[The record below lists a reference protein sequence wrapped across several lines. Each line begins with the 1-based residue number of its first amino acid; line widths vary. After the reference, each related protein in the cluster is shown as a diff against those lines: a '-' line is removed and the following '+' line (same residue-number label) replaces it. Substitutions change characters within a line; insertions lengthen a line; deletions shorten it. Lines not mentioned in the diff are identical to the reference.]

1 MSTYN
6 RNKKLCSQLN
16 IGNYRTHS
24 LITKTVKVM
33 MDEQKNLAAWECLDQ
48 ALFTSSHVKA
58 KDMEKGSTDW
68 DNVYPVS
75 KEETDKMKNLV
86 DEAVRKADDP
96 SDSFFRERVSDLR
109 EIISYSYSK
118 HRTWK
123 WSLIF
128 GSIIAACIFWYF
140 GNQDKEDAQKYAK
153 DVTLVENWKKAD
165 TTITYDKLD
174 ASSELSYQLYERR
187 VQSANAYKLMK
198 LHDLKRNAESYREGM
213 KTAKH
218 SADTAKLDKNI
229 ESYKKR
235 MAECEEKMEKYQ
247 DEFDEVADMDF
258 DEIQKMALKDTQGL
272 VDDINDS
279 ASTKTGWMIYL
290 IILIPL
296 YIISGYPRG
305 YVISAHR
312 RQHGF
317 MRTLQKIG
325 FAVASFFF
333 GSGLLMSLLP
343 DSIVEYHYTSGR
355 VETRNEGNPVNI
367 VILGIK
373 FGLMVAGVL
382 IFCFVSVLIMTIET
396 ISGLKRNFNWAAML
410 NKGKKA
416 PVAVAE
422 APINARND

>member
-1 MSTYN
+1 
-6 RNKKLCSQLN
+6 
-16 IGNYRTHS
+16 
-24 LITKTVKVM
+24 M

-75 KEETDKMKNLV
+75 KEETDKMKALV

-165 TTITYDKLD
+165 TTITYDKLN

-247 DEFDEVADMDF
+247 DEFDEVADMNF

-410 NKGKKA
+410 NKGKKV

>member
-1 MSTYN
+1 
-6 RNKKLCSQLN
+6 
-16 IGNYRTHS
+16 
-24 LITKTVKVM
+24 M

-75 KEETDKMKNLV
+75 KEETDKMKDLV

-247 DEFDEVADMDF
+247 DEFDEVADMNF

-373 FGLMVAGVL
+373 FGLMIAGVL

-410 NKGKKA
+410 NKGKKV

-422 APINARND
+422 APINASND

>member
-1 MSTYN
+1 
-6 RNKKLCSQLN
+6 
-16 IGNYRTHS
+16 
-24 LITKTVKVM
+24 M

-75 KEETDKMKNLV
+75 KEETDKMKALV

-305 YVISAHR
+305 YMISAHR

>member
-1 MSTYN
+1 MITFEEFL
-6 RNKKLCSQLN
+6 K
-16 IGNYRTHS
+16 NYFFKWTHS

-75 KEETDKMKNLV
+75 KEETDKMKALV

>member
-1 MSTYN
+1 
-6 RNKKLCSQLN
+6 
-16 IGNYRTHS
+16 
-24 LITKTVKVM
+24 M

-75 KEETDKMKNLV
+75 KEETDKMKDLV

-247 DEFDEVADMDF
+247 DEFDEVADMNF

-373 FGLMVAGVL
+373 FGLMIAGVL

-422 APINARND
+422 APINASND

>member
-1 MSTYN
+1 
-6 RNKKLCSQLN
+6 
-16 IGNYRTHS
+16 
-24 LITKTVKVM
+24 M

-410 NKGKKA
+410 NKGKKV

-422 APINARND
+422 APINTRND

>member
-1 MSTYN
+1 
-6 RNKKLCSQLN
+6 
-16 IGNYRTHS
+16 
-24 LITKTVKVM
+24 M

-187 VQSANAYKLMK
+187 IQSANAYKLMK

-410 NKGKKA
+410 NKGKKV

>member
-1 MSTYN
+1 
-6 RNKKLCSQLN
+6 
-16 IGNYRTHS
+16 
-24 LITKTVKVM
+24 M

-48 ALFTSSHVKA
+48 ALFTSSHLKA

-279 ASTKTGWMIYL
+279 ASTKTGRMIYL

-355 VETRNEGNPVNI
+355 VETRNEGNPTNI
-367 VILGIK
+367 AILGIK
-373 FGLMVAGVL
+373 FGLMIAGVL

>member
-1 MSTYN
+1 
-6 RNKKLCSQLN
+6 
-16 IGNYRTHS
+16 
-24 LITKTVKVM
+24 M

-68 DNVYPVS
+68 DKVYPVS
-75 KEETDKMKNLV
+75 KEETDKMKDLV

-247 DEFDEVADMDF
+247 DEFDEVADMNF

>member
-1 MSTYN
+1 MITFEEFL
-6 RNKKLCSQLN
+6 K
-16 IGNYRTHS
+16 NYFFKWTHS

-373 FGLMVAGVL
+373 FGLMIAGVL

>member
-1 MSTYN
+1 MITFEEFL
-6 RNKKLCSQLN
+6 K
-16 IGNYRTHS
+16 NYFFKWTHS

-396 ISGLKRNFNWAAML
+396 ISGLMRNFNWAAIL

>member
-1 MSTYN
+1 
-6 RNKKLCSQLN
+6 
-16 IGNYRTHS
+16 
-24 LITKTVKVM
+24 M

-75 KEETDKMKNLV
+75 KEETDKMKALV

>member
-1 MSTYN
+1 
-6 RNKKLCSQLN
+6 
-16 IGNYRTHS
+16 
-24 LITKTVKVM
+24 M

-48 ALFTSSHVKA
+48 ALFTSSHLKA

-355 VETRNEGNPVNI
+355 VETRNEGNPANI
-367 VILGIK
+367 AILGIK
-373 FGLMVAGVL
+373 FGLMIAGVL

>member
-1 MSTYN
+1 
-6 RNKKLCSQLN
+6 
-16 IGNYRTHS
+16 
-24 LITKTVKVM
+24 M

-75 KEETDKMKNLV
+75 KEETDKVKNLV

-373 FGLMVAGVL
+373 FGLMIAGVL

>member
-1 MSTYN
+1 
-6 RNKKLCSQLN
+6 
-16 IGNYRTHS
+16 
-24 LITKTVKVM
+24 M
-33 MDEQKNLAAWECLDQ
+33 MDELKNLAAWECLDQ

-75 KEETDKMKNLV
+75 KEETDKMKALV

>member
-1 MSTYN
+1 
-6 RNKKLCSQLN
+6 
-16 IGNYRTHS
+16 
-24 LITKTVKVM
+24 M

-75 KEETDKMKNLV
+75 KEETDKMKDLV

-128 GSIIAACIFWYF
+128 ASIIAACIFWYF

-279 ASTKTGWMIYL
+279 ASTKTGRMIYL

-305 YVISAHR
+305 YMISAHR

-355 VETRNEGNPVNI
+355 VETRNEGNPANI
-367 VILGIK
+367 AILGIK
-373 FGLMVAGVL
+373 FGLMIAGVL

-416 PVAVAE
+416 PVAVVE

>member
-1 MSTYN
+1 
-6 RNKKLCSQLN
+6 
-16 IGNYRTHS
+16 
-24 LITKTVKVM
+24 M

-75 KEETDKMKNLV
+75 KEETDKMKDLV

-422 APINARND
+422 APINASND

>member
-1 MSTYN
+1 MITFEEFL
-6 RNKKLCSQLN
+6 K
-16 IGNYRTHS
+16 NYFFKWTHS

-75 KEETDKMKNLV
+75 KEETDKMKDLV

-422 APINARND
+422 APINASND

>member
-1 MSTYN
+1 
-6 RNKKLCSQLN
+6 
-16 IGNYRTHS
+16 
-24 LITKTVKVM
+24 M

-96 SDSFFRERVSDLR
+96 SDSFFRERVADLR
-109 EIISYSYSK
+109 VIISYSYSK

>member
-1 MSTYN
+1 
-6 RNKKLCSQLN
+6 
-16 IGNYRTHS
+16 
-24 LITKTVKVM
+24 M

-75 KEETDKMKNLV
+75 KDETDKMKDLV

-355 VETRNEGNPVNI
+355 VETRNEGNPANI
-367 VILGIK
+367 AILGIK
-373 FGLMVAGVL
+373 FGLMIAGVL

>member
-1 MSTYN
+1 
-6 RNKKLCSQLN
+6 
-16 IGNYRTHS
+16 
-24 LITKTVKVM
+24 M

-258 DEIQKMALKDTQGL
+258 DEIQKMALKDAQGL

-312 RQHGF
+312 HQHGF

-373 FGLMVAGVL
+373 FGLMIAGVL

-396 ISGLKRNFNWAAML
+396 ISGLKRNFNWAVML

-422 APINARND
+422 APINVRND

>member
-1 MSTYN
+1 
-6 RNKKLCSQLN
+6 
-16 IGNYRTHS
+16 
-24 LITKTVKVM
+24 M

-187 VQSANAYKLMK
+187 VLSANAYKLMK

-247 DEFDEVADMDF
+247 DEFDEVADMNF

-373 FGLMVAGVL
+373 FGLMIAGVL

>member
-1 MSTYN
+1 
-6 RNKKLCSQLN
+6 
-16 IGNYRTHS
+16 
-24 LITKTVKVM
+24 M

-75 KEETDKMKNLV
+75 KEETDKMKDLV

-279 ASTKTGWMIYL
+279 ASTKTGRMIYL

-373 FGLMVAGVL
+373 FGLMIAGVL

-416 PVAVAE
+416 PVAVVE

>member
-1 MSTYN
+1 
-6 RNKKLCSQLN
+6 
-16 IGNYRTHS
+16 
-24 LITKTVKVM
+24 M

-75 KEETDKMKNLV
+75 KEETDKMKALV

-153 DVTLVENWKKAD
+153 DLTLVENWKKAD

-247 DEFDEVADMDF
+247 DEFDEVADMNF

-373 FGLMVAGVL
+373 FGLMIAGVL

-422 APINARND
+422 APINASND

>member
-1 MSTYN
+1 
-6 RNKKLCSQLN
+6 
-16 IGNYRTHS
+16 
-24 LITKTVKVM
+24 M

-75 KEETDKMKNLV
+75 KEETDKMKDLV

-198 LHDLKRNAESYREGM
+198 LHDLKKNAESYREGM

-247 DEFDEVADMDF
+247 DEFDEVADMNF

-373 FGLMVAGVL
+373 FGLMIAGVL

>member
-1 MSTYN
+1 
-6 RNKKLCSQLN
+6 
-16 IGNYRTHS
+16 
-24 LITKTVKVM
+24 M

-75 KEETDKMKNLV
+75 KEETDKMKDLV

-416 PVAVAE
+416 SVAVAE

>member
-1 MSTYN
+1 
-6 RNKKLCSQLN
+6 
-16 IGNYRTHS
+16 
-24 LITKTVKVM
+24 M

-213 KTAKH
+213 KMAKH

-410 NKGKKA
+410 NKGKKV

>member
-1 MSTYN
+1 
-6 RNKKLCSQLN
+6 
-16 IGNYRTHS
+16 
-24 LITKTVKVM
+24 M

-75 KEETDKMKNLV
+75 KEETDKMKALV

-140 GNQDKEDAQKYAK
+140 SNQDKESAQKYAK
-153 DVTLVENWKKAD
+153 DVALVENWKKTD
-165 TTITYDKLD
+165 TTITYDKLN

-187 VQSANAYKLMK
+187 IQSANAYKLMK

-247 DEFDEVADMDF
+247 DEFDEVADMNF

-373 FGLMVAGVL
+373 FGLMIAGVL

-422 APINARND
+422 APINASND

>member
-1 MSTYN
+1 
-6 RNKKLCSQLN
+6 
-16 IGNYRTHS
+16 
-24 LITKTVKVM
+24 
-33 MDEQKNLAAWECLDQ
+33 
-48 ALFTSSHVKA
+48 
-58 KDMEKGSTDW
+58 
-68 DNVYPVS
+68 
-75 KEETDKMKNLV
+75 MKNLV

-96 SDSFFRERVSDLR
+96 SDSFFRERVADLR

-305 YVISAHR
+305 YMISAHR

-317 MRTLQKIG
+317 MHTLQKIG

-355 VETRNEGNPVNI
+355 VETRNEGNPANI
-367 VILGIK
+367 AILGIK
-373 FGLMVAGVL
+373 FGLMIAGVL

>member
-1 MSTYN
+1 ME
-6 RNKKLCSQLN
+6 
-16 IGNYRTHS
+16 
-24 LITKTVKVM
+24 
-33 MDEQKNLAAWECLDQ
+33 EQKNLAAWECLDQ

-75 KEETDKMKNLV
+75 KEETDKMEALV

-96 SDSFFRERVSDLR
+96 TDSFFRERVADLR

-140 GNQDKEDAQKYAK
+140 SNQDKESAQKYAK
-153 DVTLVENWKKAD
+153 DVALVENWKKTD
-165 TTITYDKLD
+165 TTITYDKLN

-187 VQSANAYKLMK
+187 IQSANAYKLMK
-198 LHDLKRNAESYREGM
+198 LHDLKRNAESYRKGM
-213 KTAKH
+213 MAAKH

-229 ESYKKR
+229 EIYKKR
-235 MAECEEKMEKYQ
+235 MAECEEKMGKCQ
-247 DEFDEVADMDF
+247 DEFGEVADMNF
-258 DEIQKMALKDTQGL
+258 DEIQKMALKDTKGL

-317 MRTLQKIG
+317 MRTLRKFG

-355 VETRNEGNPVNI
+355 VETRNEGNPANI

-373 FGLMVAGVL
+373 FGLMIAGVL

-396 ISGLKRNFNWAAML
+396 ISGLKRNFNWAALL

-422 APINARND
+422 APINGSSN

>member
-1 MSTYN
+1 
-6 RNKKLCSQLN
+6 
-16 IGNYRTHS
+16 
-24 LITKTVKVM
+24 M

-75 KEETDKMKNLV
+75 KEETDKMKDLV

-140 GNQDKEDAQKYAK
+140 GNQDKADAQKYAK

-373 FGLMVAGVL
+373 FGLMIAGVL

>member
-1 MSTYN
+1 
-6 RNKKLCSQLN
+6 
-16 IGNYRTHS
+16 
-24 LITKTVKVM
+24 M

-75 KEETDKMKNLV
+75 KDETDKMKDLV

-109 EIISYSYSK
+109 EIISYSYSR

-247 DEFDEVADMDF
+247 DEFDEVADMNF

-355 VETRNEGNPVNI
+355 VETRNETNPVNF

>member
-1 MSTYN
+1 ME
-6 RNKKLCSQLN
+6 
-16 IGNYRTHS
+16 
-24 LITKTVKVM
+24 
-33 MDEQKNLAAWECLDQ
+33 EQKNLAAWECLDQ

-75 KEETDKMKNLV
+75 KEETDKMEALV

-96 SDSFFRERVSDLR
+96 TDSFFRERVADLR

-140 GNQDKEDAQKYAK
+140 SNQDKESAQKYAK
-153 DVTLVENWKKAD
+153 DVALVENWKKTD
-165 TTITYDKLD
+165 TTITYDKLN

-187 VQSANAYKLMK
+187 IQSANAYKLMK

-213 KTAKH
+213 MAAKH
-218 SADTAKLDKNI
+218 SVDTAKLDKNI
-229 ESYKKR
+229 EIYKKR
-235 MAECEEKMEKYQ
+235 MAECEEKMGKCQ
-247 DEFDEVADMDF
+247 DEFGEVADMNF
-258 DEIQKMALKDTQGL
+258 DEIQKMALKDTKGL

-317 MRTLQKIG
+317 MRTLQKFG

-355 VETRNEGNPVNI
+355 VETRNEGNPANI

-373 FGLMVAGVL
+373 FGLMIAGVL

-396 ISGLKRNFNWAAML
+396 ISGLKRNFNWAALL

-422 APINARND
+422 APINGSSN

>member
-1 MSTYN
+1 
-6 RNKKLCSQLN
+6 
-16 IGNYRTHS
+16 
-24 LITKTVKVM
+24 M
-33 MDEQKNLAAWECLDQ
+33 MDELKNLAAWECLDQ

-68 DNVYPVS
+68 DSVYPVS
-75 KEETDKMKNLV
+75 KEETDKMKALV

>member
-1 MSTYN
+1 
-6 RNKKLCSQLN
+6 
-16 IGNYRTHS
+16 
-24 LITKTVKVM
+24 M

-48 ALFTSSHVKA
+48 ALFTSSHLKA

-213 KTAKH
+213 KAAKH

-355 VETRNEGNPVNI
+355 VETRNEGNPANI
-367 VILGIK
+367 AILGIK
-373 FGLMVAGVL
+373 FGLMIAGVL

>member
-1 MSTYN
+1 
-6 RNKKLCSQLN
+6 
-16 IGNYRTHS
+16 
-24 LITKTVKVM
+24 M

-75 KEETDKMKNLV
+75 KEETDKMKDLV

-187 VQSANAYKLMK
+187 IQSANAYKLMK

-373 FGLMVAGVL
+373 FGLMIAGVL

-422 APINARND
+422 APINANND

>member
-1 MSTYN
+1 
-6 RNKKLCSQLN
+6 
-16 IGNYRTHS
+16 
-24 LITKTVKVM
+24 M

-48 ALFTSSHVKA
+48 ALFTSSHLKA

-68 DNVYPVS
+68 DNVCPVS

-218 SADTAKLDKNI
+218 NADTAKLDKNI

-305 YVISAHR
+305 YMISAHR

-355 VETRNEGNPVNI
+355 VETRNEGNPANI
-367 VILGIK
+367 AILGIK
-373 FGLMVAGVL
+373 FGLMIAGVL

>member
-1 MSTYN
+1 
-6 RNKKLCSQLN
+6 
-16 IGNYRTHS
+16 
-24 LITKTVKVM
+24 M

-279 ASTKTGWMIYL
+279 ASTKTGRMIYL

-373 FGLMVAGVL
+373 FGLMIAGVL

-410 NKGKKA
+410 NKGKKV

>member
-1 MSTYN
+1 
-6 RNKKLCSQLN
+6 
-16 IGNYRTHS
+16 
-24 LITKTVKVM
+24 M

-75 KEETDKMKNLV
+75 KEETDKMKALV

-247 DEFDEVADMDF
+247 DEFDEVADMNF

-422 APINARND
+422 APINVRND

>member
-1 MSTYN
+1 
-6 RNKKLCSQLN
+6 
-16 IGNYRTHS
+16 
-24 LITKTVKVM
+24 M

-48 ALFTSSHVKA
+48 ALFTSSHLKA

-68 DNVYPVS
+68 DNVCPVS

-218 SADTAKLDKNI
+218 NADTAKLDKNI

-247 DEFDEVADMDF
+247 DEFDEVADMNF

-305 YVISAHR
+305 YMISAHR

-355 VETRNEGNPVNI
+355 VETRNEGNPANI
-367 VILGIK
+367 AILGIK
-373 FGLMVAGVL
+373 FGLMIAGVL